1 MKSDSTRG
9 RPKTVGRPDAAG
21 GRDVFAALEQLV
33 GPLERSL
40 PGSAEVVL
48 HDLAALPDSII
59 AIEGD
64 ITGRRPGDPAT
75 DRLLEAAAGGD
86 LRTRIGYRTTSP
98 TGRSLLSTTII
109 IRDAEDRPVAA
120 LCINRDVTDWTI
132 IGDAARSILGREEL
146 LAPDGAGRG
155 TAGDDADGRGTAG
168 DDADGRGRRDGE
180 GTTRVA
186 DGEAFARD
194 VDELAAVLLQQA
206 VEEQDVPVSLMRKV
220 HKVDAVRSLKR
231 RGFFMLRDAVEM
243 AARALGVT
251 RFTIYNY
258 LNEIEEINGS
268 GESAAREGGRGSA
281 PAASGPPTR
290 SSRSAS
296 VCPTGVAS

>member
-1 MKSDSTRG
+1 MKSDSTHG

-120 LCINRDVTDWTI
+120 LCSNRDVTDWTI
-132 IGDAARSILGREEL
+132 IGDAARSILGCEEL
-146 LAPDGAGRG
+146 LAPDGA
-155 TAGDDADGRGTAG
+155 GRGTAG

-186 DGEAFARD
+186 DGEEGEAFARD

-206 VEEQDVPVSLMRKV
+206 VEEQDVPVSLMRKA

-268 GESAAREGGRGSA
+268 GESASREGGRGSA

>member
-1 MKSDSTRG
+1 
-9 RPKTVGRPDAAG
+9 
-21 GRDVFAALEQLV
+21 
-33 GPLERSL
+33 
-40 PGSAEVVL
+40 
-48 HDLAALPDSII
+48 
-59 AIEGD
+59 
-64 ITGRRPGDPAT
+64 
-75 DRLLEAAAGGD
+75 
-86 LRTRIGYRTTSP
+86 
-98 TGRSLLSTTII
+98 
-109 IRDAEDRPVAA
+109 
-120 LCINRDVTDWTI
+120 
-132 IGDAARSILGREEL
+132 
-146 LAPDGAGRG
+146 
-155 TAGDDADGRGTAG
+155 
-168 DDADGRGRRDGE
+168 
-180 GTTRVA
+180 
-186 DGEAFARD
+186 
-194 VDELAAVLLQQA
+194 
-206 VEEQDVPVSLMRKV
+206 MRKA

>member
-1 MKSDSTRG
+1 M
-9 RPKTVGRPDAAG
+9 
-21 GRDVFAALEQLV
+21 LEQLV

-132 IGDAARSILGREEL
+132 IGDAARSILGCEEL

-155 TAGDDADGRGTAG
+155 TAGDDADGRG
-168 DDADGRGRRDGE
+168 RRDGE
-180 GTTRVA
+180 E
-186 DGEAFARD
+186 GEAFARD

-206 VEEQDVPVSLMRKV
+206 VEEQDVPVSLMRKA